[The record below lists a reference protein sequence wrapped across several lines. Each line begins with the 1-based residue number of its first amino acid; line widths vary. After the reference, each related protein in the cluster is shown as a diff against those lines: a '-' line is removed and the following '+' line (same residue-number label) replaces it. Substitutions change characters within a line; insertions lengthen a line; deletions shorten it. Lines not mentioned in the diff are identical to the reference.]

1 MKASLK
7 EEKKLWKKGYRGV
20 ACLDEVGR
28 GCLAGPVVAAAVVLE
43 PEFFNKGK
51 SAFRKPAPFD
61 FKTLKDSKKLSPKKR
76 KEFYK
81 AFIRAPILEF
91 GIGRVSERVID
102 RINILEA
109 TKLAMT
115 RAIWNLERKLR
126 KKNPKNRK
134 PIDYLILDGKIKLS
148 LPLPQKSII
157 KADEKVFSCAA
168 ASIVAKVRRDTLM
181 EKRHKDYPFYG
192 FDRHKGYATKDH
204 LKNLKKHSPCPL
216 HRKSFFPVKV
226 LADKNTVKFNN

>member
-1 MKASLK
+1 MEASLK
-7 EEKKLWKKGYRGV
+7 EEKKLWKKGYKGV

-28 GCLAGPVVAAAVVLE
+28 GCLAGPVISVAVVLE
-43 PEFFNKGK
+43 PKFFNKNK
-51 SAFRKPAPFD
+51 PAPCRPAPFD
-61 FKTLKDSKKLSPKKR
+61 FKNLKDSKKLSPKKR
-76 KEFYK
+76 KDFYK

-91 GIGRVSERVID
+91 GIGRVSQRVID
-102 RINILEA
+102 KINILEA
-109 TKLAMT
+109 TKLAMI

-126 KKNPKNRK
+126 NKNPKNKK

-181 EKRHKDYPFYG
+181 EKYHKDYPFYG
-192 FDRHKGYATKDH
+192 FDRHKGYATRDH
-204 LKNLKKHSPCPL
+204 LKSLKKHSPCPL

-226 LADKNTVKFNN
+226 LAD